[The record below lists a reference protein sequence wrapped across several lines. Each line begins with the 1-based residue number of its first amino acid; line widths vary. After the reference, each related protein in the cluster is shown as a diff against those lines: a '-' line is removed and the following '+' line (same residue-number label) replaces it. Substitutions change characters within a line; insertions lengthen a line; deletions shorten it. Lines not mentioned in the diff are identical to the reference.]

1 MGREEYHAVG
11 MSSVPRRP
19 PAILPALLAL
29 LALFYLIG
37 VSPWGLC
44 ERDEGRYANV
54 AQEMLDR
61 GDPITPRVNGAVFL
75 DKPPLVYW
83 VTAAS
88 LALWGHGERGARFGQ
103 LLFAAGTLLVV
114 WRLGLRLL
122 DRRRALIA
130 SIVLASSVGFF
141 AAAHVLTLDLGLT
154 FFVSLTLLLFLEGYR
169 RGRPGGGRWYL
180 GMAAA
185 AAGGVLTKGPVG
197 VVLPAMTI
205 AAFLTLRREWGRV
218 REMRPVAGSLVFLA
232 VAAPWYVAVS
242 LRNPEFPAYFFLHE
256 HLARF
261 FTTVHHRQG
270 PWYYYLG
277 IATIG
282 LMPWSLLLPAHL
294 LRRARGPAVWRD
306 AARREAPA
314 FIGSW
319 ILTGLVFFSLA
330 QSKLPPYI
338 LPLFPAAALAIAALL
353 DRDLREYGVPRR
365 ALAWGSLA
373 LPLAGVGAAIL
384 WIRHAPAQ
392 FGAGFGEALPLL
404 ASVPI
409 LAAAALLAGYL
420 LARRGRVVAAIT
432 TLGFLWMIACH
443 AVLSV
448 VGRVNFL
455 NETRHFAAVLSLERE
470 GDERVYAYRCF
481 LRGLPFYLRQPVAV
495 VSYNSDE
502 LAIGREY
509 GHDAASF
516 LDEGR
521 FLKRLRHDER
531 LFAVIRHGDLPD
543 LQRTAGR
550 PLFLLAQ
557 SRYHDLITNRLGL
570 LRQRQIAAVIAATPI
585 DFGAALRRAA
595 DLVPGGT
602 IEMIELERES
612 GEMQYTVMLYRAGS
626 HVEVHFPLARP
637 DDVTVVAEDQSRE
650 ESGEED
656 HLVRI
661 VPSPGT
667 AEGFPLSILDPSPDA
682 AAGAG

>member
-1 MGREEYHAVG
+1 MR
-11 MSSVPRRP
+11 SDPRRP
-19 PAILPALLAL
+19 LGAVLALLAL
-29 LALFYLIG
+29 GALFYLIG
-37 VSPWGLC
+37 VSPWGLW
-44 ERDEGRYANV
+44 ERDEGRYADV

-61 GDPITPRVNGAVFL
+61 GDLITPRINGAVFL

-83 VTAAS
+83 VATAS

-103 LLFAAGTLLVV
+103 LLFAGGVLLVV
-114 WRLGLRLL
+114 WRIGLRLL

-130 SIVLASSVGFF
+130 VIVLASSVGFF
-141 AAAHVLTLDLGLT
+141 AAAHVLTLDLGLA
-154 FFVSLTLLLFLEGYR
+154 FFVSLTLLLFMEGYQ
-169 RGRPGGGRWYL
+169 RGRPEGGRWYM

-185 AAGGVLTKGPVG
+185 AAGSVLTKGPVG
-197 VVLPAMTI
+197 LVLPGITI
-205 AAFLTLRREWGRV
+205 AGFLTLRREWRRV
-218 REMRPVAGSLVFLA
+218 REMRPILGSLIFLA

-277 IATIG
+277 IAAIG
-282 LMPWSLLLPAHL
+282 LLPWSLLMPAHL
-294 LRRARGPAVWRD
+294 LRRPPGPAAWRD

-338 LPLFPAAALAIAALL
+338 LPLFPPAALAIAALL
-353 DRDLREYGVPRR
+353 DRDLREHGAPRR

-373 LPLAGVGAAIL
+373 LLLAAAGAAIL
-384 WIRHAPAQ
+384 WIRHDPAR
-392 FGAGFGEALPLL
+392 FAGGLGEAVPLL
-404 ASVPI
+404 LFVPA
-409 LAAAALLAGYL
+409 LAAAAFVAGYL
-420 LARRGRVVAAIT
+420 LARRGRLVAAIG
-432 TLGFLWMIACH
+432 TLGFLWMIACY
-443 AVLSV
+443 AVLAV

-455 NETRHFAAVLSLERE
+455 NETRHFAAVLGQERQ

-481 LRGLPFYLRQPVAV
+481 LRGLPFYLRRPVGV

-509 GHDAASF
+509 GHDASSF

-521 FLKRLRHDER
+521 FLKRLRGKDR
-531 LFAVIRHGDLPD
+531 LFAVIRHGDLPG

-550 PLFLLAQ
+550 PLFLLAR

-570 LRQRQIAAVIAATPI
+570 LRQRQIATVLAIAPI
-585 DFGAALRRAA
+585 DFAATLRRAA
-595 DLVPGGT
+595 GLVPGGT
-602 IEMIELERES
+602 IEMLELERKS
-612 GEMQYTVMLYRAGS
+612 GELQYAVMLYRGGS
-626 HVEVHFPLARP
+626 HLEVRFPLSRP
-637 DDVTVVAEDQSRE
+637 GEVTVAAEDESTE
-650 ESGEED
+650 ESGEEE
-656 HLVRI
+656 HLMRM

-667 AEGFPLSILDPSPDA
+667 AEGFPPDLVDPAP
-682 AAGAG
+682 GATTGPG